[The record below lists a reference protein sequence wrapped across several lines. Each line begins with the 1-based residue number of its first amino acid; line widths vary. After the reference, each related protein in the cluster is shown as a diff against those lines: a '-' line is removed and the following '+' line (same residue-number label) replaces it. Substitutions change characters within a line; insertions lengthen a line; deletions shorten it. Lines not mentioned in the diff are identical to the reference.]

1 VSSYNL
7 GPKLFLSHLVV
18 ALTGTVAFV
27 VVFLAAPLVAPA
39 SLVDLGGKS
48 VAGRALLAHV
58 LPAAAAATVSAIAAS
73 LFVARRISGPLRRIV
88 QATRR
93 LSSGRYEERVPVS
106 EDDEIGELAKSFNAM
121 AAALEDGEAR
131 RRRFVA
137 DVSHEL
143 RTPLSTLGGYVDG
156 LVDGVVEPGEGAWAP
171 MHAETRRMMR
181 LVDDLQQ
188 LARAETG
195 HLTLHAAPFPPRKVA
210 TLAVEGVR
218 PLFVEKGVELRGPD
232 EADRPEEPLRSLPRA
247 IGDTQRVAQVLTN
260 LLSNALRHTPSGGHV
275 AVRVGGRDGRIFVSV
290 SDTGLGISH
299 EHLGRLFDRFY
310 RVEAAR
316 SRDDGGSG
324 LGLAISRALVE
335 AMGGSIRADSTGPGT
350 GATFTFTLLAEG
362 RTEWKSPDG
371 IPKPRFLSE
380 P

>member
-1 VSSYNL
+1 MRPLRPAFARVSSYNL

-39 SLVDLGGKS
+39 SLVDLGGES

-58 LPAAAAATVSAIAAS
+58 LPAAAAATVAAVGAS
-73 LFVARRISGPLRRIV
+73 LFVARRISRPLRRIV

-93 LSSGRYEERVPVS
+93 LSSGRYEERVPIS
-106 EDDEIGELAKSFNAM
+106 EDDEIGELAKSFNSM

-195 HLTLHAAPFPPRKVA
+195 HLTLHTAPFPPRTVVG
-210 TLAVEGVR
+210 LAVDGVR
-218 PLFVEKGVELRGPD
+218 PLFAEKGVALQGP
-232 EADRPEEPLRSLPRA
+232 EGSPEDLPHA
-247 IGDTQRVAQVLTN
+247 VGDAQRVAQVLTN
-260 LLSNALRHTPSGGHV
+260 LLSNALRHTASGG
-275 AVRVGGRDGRIFVSV
+275 RVVVKVERRGEEIIMAV
-290 SDTGLGISH
+290 SDTGAGISR
-299 EHLGRLFDRFY
+299 EHLPRLFDRFY

-335 AMGGSIRADSTGPGT
+335 AMGGSVRAESAGPAT
-350 GATFTFTLLAEG
+350 GATFTFTLPAEG
-362 RTEWKSPDG
+362 RTRRRRPNGS
-371 IPKPRFLSE
+371 
-380 P
+380 